1 MANTTS
7 TRTPKSTPV
16 TSEDLD
22 RWCAEIVEGSHN
34 LVRRFCDVG
43 RAINAKVTDGKS
55 VQNRFTRL
63 GISTSSAPVY
73 VSNAKRIARIAD
85 AHKGYATQVSKGISK
100 RDALEW
106 AQAIE
111 SATESGEKVPTFSQ
125 WKDAKRSESQAKKA
139 KKNDAQSRK
148 RSGDSD
154 TGEGEKNTPTTWADL
169 LPIIEPMFKATAKA
183 SGDSVAFWHNV
194 ARWATQEYDV
204 VNAAKNI
211 KSHIVVKK

>member
-63 GISTSSAPVY
+63 GISTTSAPVY

-85 AHKGYATQVSKGISK
+85 AHKPYATQIAKGISK

-111 SATESGEKVPTFSQ
+111 TATEAGEKVPTFTQ
-125 WKDAKRSESQAKKA
+125 WKDAKRAESQAKKA

-148 RSGDSD
+148 RSGDNG
-154 TGEGEKNTPTTWADL
+154 TGEGEPNTPTTWADL
-169 LPIIEPMFKATAKA
+169 LPIIEPMFFATAKA
-183 SGDSVAFWHNV
+183 SGDSVAFWQNV
-194 ARWATQEYDV
+194 ARWAAQEYDV
-204 VNAAKNI
+204 VHAAKNI